1 MVLRKYD
8 WFLANASRSQCFFA
22 LPPSSHLQGTTA
34 LQKEQ
39 LINRWTKS
47 IEDNAEKKLDALGML
62 HGVIGSD
69 SNDLRKNVNS
79 LTDVSPKQQKKHA
92 KNFGLYSGEFCSY
105 DKTQIS

>member
-8 WFLANASRSQCFFA
+8 WFLANASRSKCFFA
-22 LPPSSHLQGTTA
+22 LPPSSQLQGTAA
-34 LQKEQ
+34 LKNAQ

-47 IEDNAEKKLDALGML
+47 LEDNAEKKIEAMGML
-62 HGVIGSD
+62 YGVIDSE

-92 KNFGLYSGEFCSY
+92 KNFGLYSGKFCSY
-105 DKTQIS
+105 DITQIS